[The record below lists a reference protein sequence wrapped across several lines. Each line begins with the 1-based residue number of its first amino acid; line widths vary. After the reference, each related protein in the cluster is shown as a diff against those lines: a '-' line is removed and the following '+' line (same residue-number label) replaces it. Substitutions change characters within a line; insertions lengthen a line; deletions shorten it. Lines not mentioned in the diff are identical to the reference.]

1 MRGSSGL
8 SQLRTIIVMS
18 VKVFYTM
25 SQLINEIEAVYT
37 HIPGVDLG
45 NIIGRKGKEKRWKE
59 NKNFPQK

>member
-1 MRGSSGL
+1 
-8 SQLRTIIVMS
+8 MS